1 MKSTKKSFI
10 MSLLSLVLCF
20 AMLIGTTYAWFTD
33 SVTSGR
39 NKIVAGNLDVE
50 LYHSQTGAATT
61 SSAKVDGEEN
71 LFKLTE
77 NSLWEPGVI
86 VFENFL
92 VKNVGSLDLK
102 YKMTLNVYNCNYNYE
117 GKSLADVL
125 KVAILDTSFTG
136 NRAAAQAEFGEGKT
150 IYTINDFEKESELLP
165 NAENNYAVIIYW
177 EPSENDNEFNLSNGK
192 TSSDGDPLFIEFGI
206 NLVAT
211 QKDKEVDS
219 FGDDYD
225 ANLSLPAIPRFIF
238 TSSTRDVVRGE
249 NNLGIDWDDGK
260 GNDSHGA
267 AHTDFVLVDTSITET
282 FGKLTRNIET
292 ENKDG
297 DIIYDISFTFTATR
311 TTESGTTSVSSNVVS
326 FNNIITNNL
335 NIGTGLTNVK
345 VTHSHGGEKTPMTEL
360 ASATADGEGYFYNS
374 ITGYLTIKSKTY
386 SDFIVSYVA
395 PVTIQKNFYYDETG
409 KILTGLG
416 DYSNEKKIVIP
427 EGVEE
432 IAADVFK
439 ENKDIVEI
447 VFPSTVK
454 RICADSNN
462 MGVFSGCSALKVV
475 DMSKMTVDSLIC
487 KNGEFNYQTPFKAT
501 TGMVDLET
509 IYMPAGIT
517 SLPDNSMYFGGSGVD
532 NIYFSAG
539 FTTIGK
545 SALSDDFIKNVYF
558 NTDDLATIT
567 FGVKAVNKDCTIH
580 VKSGYSGNG
589 TLEIIASTKSSDKP
603 GYEPPY
609 NVSVVNDYNPAK

>member
-165 NAENNYAVIIYW
+165 AAENNYAVIIYW
-177 EPSENDNEFNLSNGK
+177 EPSENDNEFNLSNGRS
-192 TSSDGDPLFIEFGI
+192 SSDGAPLFIEFGI

-219 FGDDYD
+219 FGNDYD

-238 TSSTRDVVRGE
+238 TSSTRDVVRDE
-249 NNLGIDWDDGK
+249 NNLGISWDDGK
-260 GNDSHGA
+260 GNVSTAA
-267 AHTDFVLVDTSITET
+267 AHTNFTLVDTSITET
-282 FGKLTRNIET
+282 SGKLTRNIET

-311 TTESGTTSVSSNVVS
+311 TTGSGTTSVSSNVVE
-326 FNNIITNNL
+326 FNNIITNTL

-360 ASATADGEGYFYNS
+360 SSATAEGEGYYYDS
-374 ITGYLTIKSKTY
+374 VTGYLTIKSKTY

-416 DYSNEKKIVIP
+416 DWSTEKKIIIP

-432 IAADVFK
+432 IAAGVFQN
-439 ENKDIVEI
+439 NKDIVEV

-454 RICADSNN
+454 NISAQAWDA
-462 MGVFSGCSALKVV
+462 GVFSGCSSLRTI
-475 DMSKMTVDSLIC
+475 DMSKMTVTSLLC
-487 KNGEFNYQTPFKAT
+487 KGNSNNFTFFNANSGTLD
-501 TGMVDLET
+501 VDT

-517 SLPDNSMYFGGSGVD
+517 TVNAGTFTGSDVD
-532 NIYFSAG
+532 NIYFAAG
-539 FTTIGK
+539 IT
-545 SALSDDFIKNVYF
+545 ALAENALYETSIKNIYF
-558 NTDDLATIT
+558 NTNSLESISFGQNSLCEGCKIHVLEGYTGNSTLQISTCPPGIPAQFARDPITIT
-567 FGVKAVNKDCTIH
+567 IVK
-580 VKSGYSGNG
+580 
-589 TLEIIASTKSSDKP
+589 
-603 GYEPPY
+603 
-609 NVSVVNDYNPAK
+609 DYKPAK